1 MMILSIITQNTD
13 NTPCIT
19 LYAGVSSWQG
29 RGKSIRSF
37 PLEPRLVLCSGLMT
51 QRIFLSDIDHDMGP
65 WLIMIQV
72 TWIWGSHQQFVDIL
86 RYLGTLSGSP
96 ASVSLS
102 STIIISSNTL
112 HTQIIRRW
120 IFIRSLDIVFTVF
133 APFFFVTPEKSLIKI
148 VTNSTLFCVTICV
161 K

>member
-37 PLEPRLVLCSGLMT
+37 PLEPRLLSLVQRVDDTKNIFIWHWSWHGAVVDHDPGDMDLRITPTVCWYSPISRNLVRITCLGVTIINYHHIFQYITHTNNTTLDLHPIFGHCFYSICS
-51 QRIFLSDIDHDMGP
+51 IFLC
-65 WLIMIQV
+65 
-72 TWIWGSHQQFVDIL
+72 
-86 RYLGTLSGSP
+86 
-96 ASVSLS
+96 
-102 STIIISSNTL
+102 
-112 HTQIIRRW
+112 
-120 IFIRSLDIVFTVF
+120 
-133 APFFFVTPEKSLIKI
+133 EKSLIKI